1 MLILATESP
10 TKRMIMD
17 RSGLAYEAISANIDE
32 RAIEKSHPELDA
44 RETAILLARSKAEAL
59 AKLYPDDCIVAAD
72 TSVFYL
78 TVCRLH
84 KSENRYR
91 KR

>member
-59 AKLYPDDCIVAAD
+59 VKLYPATVLLLLIH
-72 TSVFYL
+72 SVFYL
-78 TVCRLH
+78 TVRACI
-84 KSENRYR
+84 KR
-91 KR
+91 KPPPKR

>member
-44 RETAILLARSKAEAL
+44 RDCYSVGAFKGRSSCQVVSRR
-59 AKLYPDDCIVAAD
+59 LYC
-72 TSVFYL
+72 
-78 TVCRLH
+78 CR
-84 KSENRYR
+84 
-91 KR
+91 

>member
-59 AKLYPDDCIVAAD
+59 PSCILATVLLLLIH
-72 TSVFYL
+72 SVFYL
-78 TVCRLH
+78 TVRACIKQKPLP
-84 KSENRYR
+84 

>member
-32 RAIEKSHPELDA
+32 RAIEKSHP
-44 RETAILLARSKAEAL
+44 
-59 AKLYPDDCIVAAD
+59 
-72 TSVFYL
+72 
-78 TVCRLH
+78 
-84 KSENRYR
+84 
-91 KR
+91 

>member
-32 RAIEKSHPELDA
+32 RAIEMQERPLSYWRVQKP
-44 RETAILLARSKAEAL
+44 RLLLSRTPATVLSL
-59 AKLYPDDCIVAAD
+59 LIH
-72 TSVFYL
+72 SVFYPMVRACIKQKPL
-78 TVCRLH
+78 P
-84 KSENRYR
+84 

>member
-32 RAIEKSHPELDA
+32 RAIEKYNNHVS
-44 RETAILLARSKAEAL
+44 RER
-59 AKLYPDDCIVAAD
+59 V
-72 TSVFYL
+72 VG
-78 TVCRLH
+78 
-84 KSENRYR
+84 
-91 KR
+91 